1 MVCTPQKDGSPTLLT
16 LDNYCPAQFDPTNGY
31 WQRET
36 CAIFRQEQ
44 QSFNEKSRIIQ
55 SGVNTMQTTF
65 VLELNFSEAA
75 VVMNTCPYS
84 SDVIKETVLTY
95 DPTAQYKLRA
105 FCMYDKLIAFD
116 ENSGSVR
123 AEY

>member
-1 MVCTPQKDGSPTLLT
+1 MQK
-16 LDNYCPAQFDPTNGY
+16 
-31 WQRET
+31 
-36 CAIFRQEQ
+36 
-44 QSFNEKSRIIQ
+44 
-55 SGVNTMQTTF
+55 TF